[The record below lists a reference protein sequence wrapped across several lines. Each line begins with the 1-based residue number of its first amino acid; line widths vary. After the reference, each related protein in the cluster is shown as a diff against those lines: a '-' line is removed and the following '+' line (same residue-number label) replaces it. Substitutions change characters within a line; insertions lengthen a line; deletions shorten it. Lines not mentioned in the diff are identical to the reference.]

1 MRKLSIVIKK
11 NWYLFLIIL
20 LSAFLRLYKISSYM
34 TFLGDEG
41 RDALVWLRMVR
52 NHKFTLIGPQTS
64 IGNMYLGPLY
74 YYLMLPFYILLGTV
88 GPSIGVALFGGA
100 TTFLLWFCGREW
112 FSEKVGLL
120 AAFFYAISP
129 VGVVLS
135 RSSWN
140 PNVIPFFALLAIY
153 GIYQFWQKDKFEWLP
168 TIGVTLSF
176 AIQSHYLGV
185 LLIPVAGIFFLAKL
199 IELLRKKDKKT
210 RSFLLLFTVS
220 CLLFTLLTI
229 IPLIWFDLRHNF
241 INYKAF
247 YKFFSERQTTVN
259 FKIYKAFPNLWPLW
273 QMMITRLLAGKNETF
288 GFWLSI
294 ALLLLMAFWFIR
306 YLRGGRMDSSK
317 VNSRGI
323 FLVLVWLGIGLLG
336 MGLYK
341 QHIYDHYF
349 GFLFPAVFLLV
360 SYFSL
365 TYSDRHVLKRYLGW
379 GLVLV
384 ITIFSLL
391 ENPLR
396 YQPNYQMKKVK
407 EIDKKVIAETQNK
420 PYNFALIAKQNYE
433 AGYEYFLELWGKP
446 PIQIDPQ
453 RLNQTITEQLFVAC
467 EDPVCEPTT
476 NSKAGI
482 ANFGWS
488 KIEQEWEFP
497 WGVRLFKLVHVTK

>member
-1 MRKLSIVIKK
+1 
-11 NWYLFLIIL
+11 
-20 LSAFLRLYKISSYM
+20 
-34 TFLGDEG
+34 
-41 RDALVWLRMVR
+41 
-52 NHKFTLIGPQTS
+52 
-64 IGNMYLGPLY
+64 
-74 YYLMLPFYILLGTV
+74 
-88 GPSIGVALFGGA
+88 
-100 TTFLLWFCGREW
+100 
-112 FSEKVGLL
+112 
-120 AAFFYAISP
+120 
-129 VGVVLS
+129 
-135 RSSWN
+135 
-140 PNVIPFFALLAIY
+140 
-153 GIYQFWQKDKFEWLP
+153 
-168 TIGVTLSF
+168 
-176 AIQSHYLGV
+176 
-185 LLIPVAGIFFLAKL
+185 
-199 IELLRKKDKKT
+199 
-210 RSFLLLFTVS
+210 
-220 CLLFTLLTI
+220 
-229 IPLIWFDLRHNF
+229 
-241 INYKAF
+241 
-247 YKFFSERQTTVN
+247 
-259 FKIYKAFPNLWPLW
+259 
-273 QMMITRLLAGKNETF
+273 
-288 GFWLSI
+288 
-294 ALLLLMAFWFIR
+294 
-306 YLRGGRMDSSK
+306 MDSSK

-453 RLNQTITEQLFVAC
+453 RFNQTITEQLFVAC